1 MIKTLV
7 TTLIAVAILFTAG
20 AIENN
25 CVTKSF
31 DKFYLILEQAE
42 KKLTENTATVQDV
55 KMVEDFWLKKKK
67 TLHVWIPHNDIKE
80 IDLWVSECVAYA
92 SQNNQKEAL
101 CKIRVLKTLAKQ
113 IPFNFVLKFENLF

>member
-42 KKLTENTATVQDV
+42 KKLTENTATVQG
-55 KMVEDFWLKKKK
+55 DF
-67 TLHVWIPHNDIKE
+67 
-80 IDLWVSECVAYA
+80 CVLVTIMLA
-92 SQNNQKEAL
+92 
-101 CKIRVLKTLAKQ
+101 VLISVPCTKLQ
-113 IPFNFVLKFENLF
+113 PMPL